1 MASHSSSFSA
11 AAAFLTILLISST
24 TTTTATAATNTEFIR
39 TSCTATTYPKLCYAS
54 LSIHAAKIQS
64 SAKLLAAAALDVTL
78 TSAKSSSAAMSKLSR
93 AHGLLPRESAAMKDC
108 IEEMHDSVD
117 QLRRSIDE
125 FESTETKPADLEM
138 MISDVQTW
146 VSAAL
151 TDEGTCM
158 DGFSTAGK
166 SAAAMKEVVR
176 GKVEKIVH
184 LTSNALALV
193 NSYANSL
200 RN

>member
-108 IEEMHDSVD
+108 IE
-117 QLRRSIDE
+117 LRRSIDE

>member
-1 MASHSSSFSA
+1 MGKGGA
-11 AAAFLTILLISST
+11 AAE
-24 TTTTATAATNTEFIR
+24 EFQWH
-39 TSCTATTYPKLCYAS
+39 
-54 LSIHAAKIQS
+54 LSN
-64 SAKLLAAAALDVTL
+64 
-78 TSAKSSSAAMSKLSR
+78 
-93 AHGLLPRESAAMKDC
+93 
-108 IEEMHDSVD
+108 IE
-117 QLRRSIDE
+117 
-125 FESTETKPADLEM
+125 
-138 MISDVQTW
+138 TW

-151 TDEGTCM
+151 TDENTCV
-158 DGFSTAGK
+158 DGFGGKVMDAGK

>member
-1 MASHSSSFSA
+1 MATKPKSQILLFTTISALLLLTVTA
-11 AAAFLTILLISST
+11 AAGTD
-24 TTTTATAATNTEFIR
+24 FIKA
-39 TSCTATTYPKLCYAS
+39 SCAATTYPALCIHSLTPYAPSIKTSTRRLAVTALTVS
-54 LSIHAAKIQS
+54 LSTAQS
-64 SAKLLAAAALDVTL
+64 T
-78 TSAKSSSAAMSKLSR
+78 SKLSR

>member
-1 MASHSSSFSA
+1 MATKPKSQILLFTTISALLLLTVTA
-11 AAAFLTILLISST
+11 AAGTD
-24 TTTTATAATNTEFIR
+24 FIKA
-39 TSCTATTYPKLCYAS
+39 SCAATTYPALCIHSLTPYAPSIKTSTRRLAVTALTVS
-54 LSIHAAKIQS
+54 LSTAQS
-64 SAKLLAAAALDVTL
+64 TKAYVRKLQPSKPREAAAVKDCAEEIEDTVDR
-78 TSAKSSSAAMSKLSR
+78 LSR
-93 AHGLLPRESAAMKDC
+93 SIKELKA
-108 IEEMHDSVD
+108 
-117 QLRRSIDE
+117 IDE

>member
-1 MASHSSSFSA
+1 MATKPKSQILLFTTISALLLLTVTA
-11 AAAFLTILLISST
+11 AAGTD
-24 TTTTATAATNTEFIR
+24 FIKA
-39 TSCTATTYPKLCYAS
+39 SCAATTYPALCIHSLTPYAPSIKTSTRRLAVTALTVS
-54 LSIHAAKIQS
+54 LSTAQS
-64 SAKLLAAAALDVTL
+64 TKAYVRKLQPSKPREAAAVKDCAEEIEDTVDR
-78 TSAKSSSAAMSKLSR
+78 LSR
-93 AHGLLPRESAAMKDC
+93 
-108 IEEMHDSVD
+108 
-117 QLRRSIDE
+117 SIKE
-125 FESTETKPADLEM
+125 LKTKPADLEM